1 MRMTEAYATTVAAV
15 APVIWL
21 VGAVELHQVV
31 QRFAIAAAE
40 GEAHDAEYRRRLE
53 ALGDDVTW
61 AELRDFTARFRQTRP
76 NLAAVNRLNRI
87 AHVIWTVTVGCL
99 IAAEV
104 FALYW
109 LGSPELGPQP
119 VRAYFCFWALVLGF
133 AAVSYLPLAVSIIPT
148 FRIARRHL
156 EHSDS
161 IRDRLTQHRASIDA
175 RIAVLRERVESA
187 QTPEDLQEI
196 RRQIRSLRGEVDE
209 PPSPAS

>member
-1 MRMTEAYATTVAAV
+1 MRMSEAYATTVAAV

-31 QRFAIAAAE
+31 QRFAAAATE

-53 ALGDDVTW
+53 AFGDDATW
-61 AELRDFTARFRQTRP
+61 AELRDLTTRFRQTRP
-76 NLAAVNRLNRI
+76 NLAAVNTLNRI

-104 FALYW
+104 FALGW
-109 LGSPELGPQP
+109 LGSQPGPQP
-119 VRAYFCFWALVLGF
+119 ARAYFCFWALVLGF
-133 AAVSYLPLAVSIIPT
+133 AAVSYLPLAISIIPT

-156 EHSDS
+156 EHSDT
-161 IRDRLTQHRASIDA
+161 IRDRLTQHRTSIDT
-175 RIAVLRERVESA
+175 RIAALQERVETA

-196 RRQIRSLRGEVDE
+196 RRQIRRLRGEADE
-209 PPSPAS
+209 PPSPTS